1 MAKRGISIAF
11 ALALAFVLAFG
22 GTAMGQGELTLKQA
36 KALAKKLGRKQV
48 KTQGVVAYHLGRP
61 RRISPTAVTFP
72 YDARTK
78 SDTFCRA
85 TLRVRRAQNQITAT
99 IGKQHCISMPSD
111 ALATE
116 AATRKTVRAMRKTAK
131 ATRRSVRRLGLSLGN
146 CRNLDVPTSRRAGAT
161 AVIDIA
167 TVNAVELPNDR
178 PLGQFVGRLGNIA
191 TSHRV
196 LASGIAAWTD
206 YVAVLRSLPVIADP
220 CKTLRRWAKA
230 DWAADARPVDVSAW
244 HQLDRRAAADERA
257 IGKAAAYRARV
268 GVFPAAVV
276 AFTPQGLL
284 LSYLPQD

>member
-22 GTAMGQGELTLKQA
+22 GTAMGQGELTRKQA
-36 KALAKKLGRKQV
+36 KAIAKKLGHKQV
-48 KTQGVVAYHLGRP
+48 KTQAVVAYHLGKP
-61 RRISPTAVTFP
+61 RRISATAIVFP

-78 SDTFCRA
+78 SNTFCRA
-85 TLRVRRAQNQITAT
+85 TLRVRRSGSQITAT
-99 IGKQHCISMPSD
+99 IGKQRCISMPSD

-116 AATRKTVRAMRKTAK
+116 AATRKAVRSLRAK
-131 ATRRSVRRLGLSLGN
+131 ATTRSVRRLGLSLGN
-146 CRNLDVPTSRRAGAT
+146 CRNLDVPKARRAGAT

-178 PLGQFVGRLGNIA
+178 PLGRFVGRLGNID
-191 TSHRV
+191 SNHRV
-196 LASGIAAWTD
+196 LTAGIAAWTD

-230 DWAADARPVDVSAW
+230 DWAADARPVDVNAW

-257 IGKAAAYRARV
+257 IGKAAAYLARV
-268 GVFPAAVV
+268 GVFPAAAV

-284 LSYLPQD
+284 LRYLPQD